1 MFEAMLFLACVTG
14 AMLGAAVYHQRQAR
28 KIHKEYEQAKELIQ
42 DIIVSFNKQL
52 QGYEERL
59 NLVGYKVE
67 LAVSKIDNMS
77 GSMGKFDRLLEKLNK
92 DLREHKEEYNK
103 VRSQLEELYIKIHDV
118 KKSQEKLTKEFSEI
132 KEAEHERAVETG
144 VRTVIPIKREK
155 ALAPLNETEVE
166 VLKILAE
173 EGEKSAPQIRIR
185 INLSREHTARLM
197 KKLYEEG
204 YLDRDTHKIPYTYRI
219 KEEMRS
225 LLKKVES

>member
-28 KIHKEYEQAKELIQ
+28 KIHKEYKQAKELIQ

-59 NLVGYKVE
+59 NLVGYKTE
-67 LAVSKIDNMS
+67 LVISKIDNVS
-77 GSMGKFDRLLEKLNK
+77 GSIGKFDRLLEKLDK
-92 DLREHKEEYNK
+92 DLREHKEESNK
-103 VRSQLEELYIKIHDV
+103 VRSQLEELNIKIHDI
-118 KKSQEKLTKEFSEI
+118 KKSQEKLTKEVSEI
-132 KEAEHERAVETG
+132 KEAEHERAVESR

-173 EGEKSAPQIRIR
+173 EGEKSAPQIRTR

-204 YLDRDTHKIPYTYRI
+204 YLDRDTHKIPYTYKI